1 MNRVNSIPNLEYT
14 VEIRKE
20 GDQFIAHAV
29 PLDVISSGP
38 TPDEAKEALDEALHL
53 FLHTAME
60 MGTLDEI
67 LQEAAARI

>member
-1 MNRVNSIPNLEYT
+1 MNRVNSPPNLEYT
-14 VEIRKE
+14 IEIRKE
-20 GDQFIAHAV
+20 GDQFVAHAV
-29 PLDVISSGP
+29 PLDVMSSGP
-38 TPDEAKEALDEALHL
+38 TPDEAKEALDEALYL